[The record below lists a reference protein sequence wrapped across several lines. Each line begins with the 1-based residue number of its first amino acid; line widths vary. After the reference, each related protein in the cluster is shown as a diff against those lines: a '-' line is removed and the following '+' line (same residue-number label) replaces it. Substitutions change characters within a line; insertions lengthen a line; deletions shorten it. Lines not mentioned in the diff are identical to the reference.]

1 MISLRY
7 IRHLLD
13 TWASWR
19 NKQRLYRAYPELEE
33 IDRKRAE
40 HRKSHKRGVVAYDRQ
55 AQAVIT
61 RALRGVRQ

>member
-1 MISLRY
+1 MISLRD
-7 IRHLLD
+7 IRHLLE

-40 HRKSHKRGVVAYDRQ
+40 HRKSHKRGVAVLDRR
-55 AQAVIT
+55 ARVIMT
-61 RALRGVRQ
+61 EALREGRH